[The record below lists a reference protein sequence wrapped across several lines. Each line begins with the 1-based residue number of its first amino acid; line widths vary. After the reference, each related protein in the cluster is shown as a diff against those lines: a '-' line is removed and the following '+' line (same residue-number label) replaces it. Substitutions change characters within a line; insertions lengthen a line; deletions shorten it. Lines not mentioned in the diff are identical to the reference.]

1 MLDRKIVLSYTC
13 GFALEMS
20 EVGRRRLKQSMK
32 TNLTNRKH
40 ATLVATTANWQPS
53 VGMRGA
59 GLSVYCTGSLPTN
72 FIGGG
77 LAQRQAQ
84 SIESLRLS
92 DCRYSQI

>member
-1 MLDRKIVLSYTC
+1 MR
-13 GFALEMS
+13 
-20 EVGRRRLKQSMK
+20 

-40 ATLVATTANWQPS
+40 TLSAATVATRQPAAA
-53 VGMRGA
+53 MRGVVW
-59 GLSVYCTGSLPTN
+59 SVYCPGSLPTN

-92 DCRYSQI
+92 DSRHRHN

>member
-1 MLDRKIVLSYTC
+1 M
-13 GFALEMS
+13 E
-20 EVGRRRLKQSMK
+20 

-40 ATLVATTANWQPS
+40 APSAAATVTWQPS
-53 VGMRGA
+53 AGMRA
-59 GLSVYCTGSLPTN
+59 VARLSVYCLGSLPTN

-92 DCRYSQI
+92 DSRHSQM